1 METQPA
7 HFSYCLT
14 STSPSGPR
22 SNTQKQGCAVTS
34 VPASVVFG
42 FFFFK
47 GKEQGGRPIT
57 SKENHW
63 LPTSIPYCC
72 QWACRNRRW
81 GEAKQFDCSHMAPG
95 KLSFTFLLQSYSVLF
110 QKEKKK
116 EIYIYVCMYTYGGE
130 KNRVEVLHYSWEMSD
145 KPCHSSQV
153 WWREEEALLPIPPIP
168 MPTHEPAIS
177 PATDMPFGSAFS
189 CEM

>member
-1 METQPA
+1 MWSRHNLSGNPA
-7 HFSYCLT
+7 CTFLLLFNQHLT
-14 STSPSGPR
+14 SWTKVQYPKARMCCHFCSS
-22 SNTQKQGCAVTS
+22 KC
-34 VPASVVFG
+34 G
-42 FFFFK
+42 FWDFFFK

-81 GEAKQFDCSHMAPG
+81 GQAKQFDCSHMAHG

-116 EIYIYVCMYTYGGE
+116 RNIHICTYVYIGRGKKQSGGA
-130 KNRVEVLHYSWEMSD
+130 
-145 KPCHSSQV
+145 
-153 WWREEEALLPIPPIP
+153 ALLMGDERQALSQLPGVVERRGSSAAN
-168 MPTHEPAIS
+168 PTHPYAD
-177 PATDMPFGSAFS
+177 T
-189 CEM
+189 